1 MPLPLRRMLLLF
13 AVLVASL
20 LTPSVARAAGV
31 EPRFDLSGPT
41 GSPFPSDRFTV
52 PDWTQLTGLR
62 VALPKPDCAA
72 RPSDCED
79 VDVLNDLDGF
89 NVQPRISIPFTG
101 ELDLASVSSES
112 IFLVRLPDEGGRRP
126 HSERELTGIN
136 QVVWNPALDTL
147 HVESDELLAQHTRYL
162 LVVTRDVRDA
172 EGDRIDAAPFRQA
185 LKNDKDYRKDLIEA
199 LRSLPDGVKK
209 RDVAVA
215 SLFTTQS
222 VTALLEQ
229 VRRQLGASTPAPADF
244 RLGAGG
250 TRTVFPLAGVTS
262 VVFTR
267 QTGTAPTFS
276 SSALPLPALSIFP
289 GAIGTIAFGAY
300 TSPDYE
306 TAAKVIPAVGSKWGH
321 PVVQGEN
328 RVTFNLF
335 LPSGTRPAGGW
346 PVAIFGHG
354 FGDSKNGSPLA
365 VAASMAQAGIAT
377 IAINVVGHGGGELG
391 TMTVSQAAGAPV
403 TFPAGGRGIDQDGNG
418 TIDSTEGV
426 NAAPPQTLVSNRDGL
441 RQTVIDLMQLVRE
454 LEVGMD
460 VDGDGARDL
469 DASRISYFGQ
479 SFGGIYGTTF
489 LAVEPD
495 VRTGAPNVPGGA
507 IIEIARLSPTFRP
520 LVWLNLVN
528 RTPPLANLPG
538 LFQFDENLPLRNE
551 PPRIDTVPG
560 AAPIQALIGISEWA
574 TQSANPAAYA
584 PHLLREPLRGV
595 PAKSVLLQ
603 FARGDRTV
611 PNPTTSAIIRAGDL
625 ESRTTL
631 FRNDL
636 AHAANPAF
644 PSNPHTF
651 LTNIG
656 SPSPQVAGTALAAQA
671 QIAQFFVSGG
681 LVTIDPDGP
690 GPLFET
696 PMVGPPPED
705 LAYLP

>member
-1 MPLPLRRMLLLF
+1 MPLPLRRTLLLF
-13 AVLVASL
+13 AVLVLSL
-20 LTPSVARAAGV
+20 LVPSVAQAAGV

-52 PDWTQLTGLR
+52 RDWTQLTGLR
-62 VALPKPDCAA
+62 IALPKPDCAT
-72 RPSDCED
+72 RPSDCQD

-101 ELDLASVSSES
+101 ELDLTSVSSDS
-112 IFLVRLPDEGGRRP
+112 IFLVHLTDEGGRRP
-126 HSERELTGIN
+126 HPEPELTGIN

-147 HVESDELLAQHTRYL
+147 HVESDQLLAQDTRYL

-172 EGDRIDAAPFRQA
+172 DGDRIDAAPFRQA
-185 LKNDKDYRKDLIEA
+185 LKDDKDYRQDLLEA
-199 LRSLPDGVKK
+199 LRTLPDDVKK

-215 SLFTTQS
+215 SIFTTQS

-229 VRRQLGASTPAPADF
+229 VRRQIKASTPAPADF

-262 VVFTR
+262 VLFTR

-276 SSALPLPALSIFP
+276 PSFLPTPALSIFP
-289 GAIGTIAFGAY
+289 GAVGTIAFGAY

-328 RVTFNLF
+328 RVQFNLF

-354 FGDSKNGSPLA
+354 FGDNKNSSPLV

-377 IAINVVGHGGGELG
+377 IAINVVGHGGGEHG
-391 TMTVSQAAGAPV
+391 TLTVNQAAGAPV
-403 TFPAGGRGIDQDGNG
+403 TFSAGGRGIDQDGNG
-418 TIDSTEGV
+418 AIDSTEGA
-426 NAAPPQTLVSNRDGL
+426 NAAAPQTLVSNRDGL

-469 DASRISYFGQ
+469 DPSRISYFGQ

-489 LAVEPD
+489 LAVEPN
-495 VRTGAPNVPGGA
+495 VRTGVPNVPGGP

-520 LVWLNLVN
+520 LVWLSLVN
-528 RTPPLANLPG
+528 RTPVLANLPG

-584 PHLLREPLRGV
+584 PHLIREPLHGV
-595 PAKSVLLQ
+595 PTKSVLLQ

-611 PNPTTSAIIRAGDL
+611 PNPTTSAIIRAGGL

-636 AHAANPAF
+636 AKAANPAF

-651 LTNIG
+651 LTNIAI
-656 SPSPQVAGTALAAQA
+656 PSPQVAGTALAAQA
-671 QIAQFFVSGG
+671 QIAQFFASGG
-681 LVTIDPDGP
+681 LVTVDPDGP
-690 GPLFET
+690 GVLFET

-705 LAYLP
+705 LAFLP